1 MSRHYRAMARLFG
14 TTNSLEYVRG
24 AIMAA
29 ETRSPGYR
37 FSIEPLE
44 LSNLPENTY
53 GFEVRGEANRRLPG
67 FAELNYIN
75 LTSVAGTAIIELL
88 IDDEDMET
96 LEVFQSG
103 KSLYRLRRQEATGDV
118 YELGQTGV
126 EYVQGEPE
134 VNYFTFL
141 DALTAAGVKHSLKAL

>member
-1 MSRHYRAMARLFG
+1 MSRHYRAMARIFG

-53 GFEVRGEANRRLPG
+53 GFEVRGATNRRPPG
-67 FAELNYIN
+67 FAELNYSE
-75 LTSVAGTAIIELL
+75 LTSIAGTAIIELL
-88 IDDEDMET
+88 VDDEDMET
-96 LEVFQSG
+96 LEVFQAG
-103 KSLYRLRRQEATGDV
+103 KVLYRQRRQEATGDV
-118 YELGQTGV
+118 YELGQPGV
-126 EYVQGEPE
+126 EYVQGTPD
-134 VNYFTFL
+134 VNHFTFL
-141 DALTAAGVKHSLKAL
+141 DALTAAGVKHNLTPL